1 MVGGDPEV
9 GKRLG
14 GHGAPIVA
22 AGALDAASYNAAMG
36 TERMPEGLPPS
47 VVLPAGVSDG
57 AADAAARRALRV
69 QMLATEHWSLL
80 ATRSLSWNE
89 AFARASMFLSLL
101 SGATVALAL
110 VAQATSFGEGF
121 VMFALLTLPVVL
133 FVGLA
138 TYVRLLE
145 INNEDYVWVRGM
157 NRLRGAY
164 LEIDPELAPYFITGA
179 TEDAMGI
186 FKTFGASE
194 EEALQTG
201 RFHGFV
207 TTPATIGF
215 VDAMVA
221 GVLAAIVSIQFMPMQ
236 PGALFGVLAFLLVA
250 VALAWFGYKSQNMAS
265 LATELPSRSSKVPHV
280 RSDHP
285 GPPAG

>member
-1 MVGGDPEV
+1 M
-9 GKRLG
+9 R
-14 GHGAPIVA
+14 
-22 AGALDAASYNAAMG
+22 AMG
-36 TERMPEGLPPS
+36 TERMPEGPP
-47 VVLPAGVSDG
+47 PAATVPTAHDP
-57 AADAAARRALRV
+57 AALEAARRALRV

-101 SGATVALAL
+101 TGSVVALAL
-110 VAQATSFGEGF
+110 VAQATAFGEGF
-121 VMFALLTLPVVL
+121 VLFALLTLPVVL

-164 LEIDPELAPYFITGA
+164 LEIDPGIAQYFITGT
-179 TEDAMGI
+179 TEDAVGI
-186 FKTFGASE
+186 FKTFGSDQE
-194 EEALQTG
+194 DSLDTG
-201 RFHGFV
+201 LFHGFV

-221 GVLAAIVSIQFMPMQ
+221 AVLVAIVVVQLQVAMVS
-236 PGALFGVLAFLLVA
+236 AAVVGVVAFLLTFA
-250 VALAWFGYKSQNMAS
+250 ALGFFAYRSQTMANLTVEMIKRRGS
-265 LATELPSRSSKVPHV
+265 SEPSDR
-280 RSDHP
+280 
-285 GPPAG
+285 G